1 MEISLP
7 DTQLTLLVIVSQ
19 TFSYQAPVTCLMTN
33 FPFFP
38 SDLFPMRFLK
48 LCTLCR
54 HLRCKLLQDY
64 ISSVVSTVCAIL
76 VSCQKIG
83 STSSWVVLKNTR
95 HHPLR
100 IFLSAIVSQAA
111 RQAYSLQFFL
121 VSYCRAPSLFISRRI
136 LYGRPTLCNGTGK
149 KLK

>member
-7 DTQLTLLVIVSQ
+7 DTQLTLLVIVFQ
-19 TFSYQAPVTCLMTN
+19 TFSYQSPVTYLMTN

-64 ISSVVSTVCAIL
+64 ISSVASTVCAIL
-76 VSCQKIG
+76 VSYQKIG

-100 IFLSAIVSQAA
+100 IFICRFPSCKASSQSAVFPGLVLSCSIFIYLTQNTI
-111 RQAYSLQFFL
+111 RTPYSL
-121 VSYCRAPSLFISRRI
+121 
-136 LYGRPTLCNGTGK
+136 
-149 KLK
+149 